1 MWDLFRQSCSN
12 NVAPGIALFYC
23 RDGYVAVVHNPDNSF
38 KNQLDDYG
46 IPAEVDEDETLNWFR
61 VQWDGGDHPGSSPE
75 NCAANKCKSLPDDT
89 CVCRTSV
96 SESTVFT
103 SIEVIDNKEQVMNQ
117 LFIGALGPEA
127 GSIPTNGAGFTA
139 HVVNG
144 IVDAST
150 VFEVMDKGRTFFLKN
165 ILSEVHLSG
174 WEFLPV
180 TIEAE
185 DADVLQNTTIK
196 NNTSSASQGYYVDF
210 DPTDEAYVQWDVNV
224 PYTGEYILSFRYALD
239 THSR

>member
-1 MWDLFRQSCSN
+1 MKLFHLSCSN
-12 NVAPGIALFYC
+12 NIAPGIALFY
-23 RDGYVAVVHNPDNSF
+23 RREGYVAVVHYADNSY

-75 NCAANKCKSLPDDT
+75 NCAANKCRPKPDGS
-89 CVCRTSV
+89 CVCRTFV
-96 SESTVFT
+96 SESAVFE
-103 SIEVIDNKEQVMNQ
+103 SIEAIDKVQVMNQ

-127 GSIPTNGAGFTA
+127 GSIPTNGAGFIA

-144 IVDAST
+144 SVDAST

-174 WEFLPV
+174 WEFLSE
-180 TIEAE
+180 IHEAE
-185 DADVLQNTTIK
+185 DAAVLQNMTIK
-196 NNTSSASQGYYVDF
+196 NNTSSASQGHYVDF
-210 DPTDEAYVQWDVNV
+210 DPTDEAYIQWDVTV
-224 PYTGEYILSFRYALD
+224 PYTGEYIVSFRYALD
-239 THSR
+239 HYTR